1 LSAEERER
9 IHDVLVNLAQS
20 DAGRR
25 ALAAS
30 GYKAFVATDADL
42 EEKTIA
48 WLGL

>member
-1 LSAEERER
+1 
-9 IHDVLVNLAQS
+9 VLTGLGQS

-30 GYKAFVATDADL
+30 GYKAFVAPDA
-42 EEKTIA
+42 EVEKSTIA